1 MSRAIGQRHFY
12 VTQVPFRNGWALCE
26 QTSNFFLFSKSK
38 CELYRVRAILLKIYY
53 RENETKKKGG
63 FCVEK

>member
-12 VTQVPFRNGWALCE
+12 VTEVPMRDGWALCE

-38 CELYRVRAILLKIYY
+38 RELYRVRAILLKIYY
-53 RENETKKKGG
+53 RENPKKKRGSN
-63 FCVEK
+63 V